1 MQDTEFY
8 RQILGLESPWT
19 VSRVDLDLSQQRVDV
34 FTVHQEGVSW
44 ACPECGRPLST
55 YDHAPERVWR
65 HLDTCQLKTFLHAR
79 VPRVDCPDH
88 GVKQVRVPWAEPHSQ
103 FTALFERLAI
113 DLLLMSTI
121 QGARKILRISWA
133 QAWLLE
139 KKAVARGLQRKSATG
154 IRAMGIDEKSIA
166 RGHVYATILSDLDRG
181 TVEHVED
188 DRKEES
194 LGRYLRQLTPE
205 RQQAL
210 EVIAM
215 DMWEAY
221 FIALRKHLPGWEA
234 KTVIDRYHLMVRIGR
249 ALDQVRAKEHREL
262 KQAGDKS
269 LKRSRYLWLH
279 SRENLG
285 LEQAERLETL
295 LHKPLRTARAWALK
309 ESFREL
315 WNQPTLEA
323 AAEHFRQWYYW
334 ATHSRLWP
342 MIQAAKSFKSY
353 LKAIL
358 NYFTHRMTNA
368 VAEGLNSKIQ
378 GILKSAYG
386 YRNREN
392 FKTAVYFHCGGLS
405 LYPVTHLKV
414 G

>member
-8 RQILGLESPWT
+8 RQVFGLESPWT
-19 VSRVDLDLSQQRVDV
+19 VDRVGLDLERQRVDV
-34 FTVHQEGVSW
+34 FAVHQEGASW
-44 ACPECGRPLST
+44 ACPECGRALAT

-88 GVKQVRVPWAEPHSQ
+88 GVKQVRVPWTEPHSQ

-121 QGARKILRISWA
+121 QEARKMLRISWA

-139 KKAVARGLQRKSATG
+139 KKAVARGLQRKSG
-154 IRAMGIDEKSIA
+154 RMIRAMGIDEKSIA
-166 RGHVYATILSDLDRG
+166 RGHVYATIFSDLERG

-194 LGRYLRQLTPE
+194 LGRYLRQMTPE
-205 RQQAL
+205 RRQAL

-262 KQAGDKS
+262 KQVGDRS

-342 MIQAAKSFKSY
+342 MIQAAKSFKVY
-353 LKAIL
+353 LRSIL

-386 YRNREN
+386 YRNKEN

-405 LYPVTHLKV
+405 LYPATH
-414 G
+414 

>member
-1 MQDTEFY
+1 MLDTEFY
-8 RQILGLESPWT
+8 RQVLGLESPWT
-19 VSRVDLDLSQQRVDV
+19 VLRVDLDLTKQRVDV
-34 FTVHQEGVSW
+34 HAVHQDGVAW
-44 ACPECGRPLST
+44 ACPECGRPLGT
-55 YDHAPERVWR
+55 YDHTPERVWR

-88 GVKQVRVPWAEPHSQ
+88 GVRQVRIPWAEPHSQ

-121 QGARKILRISWA
+121 QGARKVLRISWA

-139 KKAVARGLQRKSATG
+139 KKAVVRGLGRKSG
-154 IRAMGIDEKSIA
+154 RAVRALGIDEKSIA
-166 RGHVYATILSDLDRG
+166 RGHVYATIFSDLDRG

-194 LGRYLRQLTPE
+194 LGRYLRQLTSE
-205 RQQAL
+205 RRQAL

-234 KTVIDRYHLMVRIGR
+234 RTVIDRYHLMVRIGR

-262 KQAGDKS
+262 KQVGDRS

-279 SRENLG
+279 SQENLRG
-285 LEQAERLETL
+285 EQQERLQAL

-309 ESFREL
+309 ESFRQL
-315 WNQPTLEA
+315 WEQPTITA

-334 ATHSRLWP
+334 ATHSRLGP
-342 MIQAAKSFKSY
+342 MIQAAKSFKVY
-353 LKAIL
+353 LQSIL

-386 YRNREN
+386 YRNKEN
-392 FKTAVYFHCGGLS
+392 FKTAVYFHCGGLD
-405 LYPVTHLKV
+405 LYPATH
-414 G
+414 